1 MKDSSNYV
9 PLLVGFF
16 LAGAIFIGVITT
28 IKKSFQTKPQ
38 INSANTIAIEK
49 KQKQHMNDIRQ
60 RQKEL
65 MRQQKQKI
73 RDARR

>member
-9 PLLVGFF
+9 PLLVGSF

-38 INSANTIAIEK
+38 INSANTVTIEK
-49 KQKQHMNDIRQ
+49 KQKQYTNDIKQ

-65 MRQQKQKI
+65 MRRQKQKL